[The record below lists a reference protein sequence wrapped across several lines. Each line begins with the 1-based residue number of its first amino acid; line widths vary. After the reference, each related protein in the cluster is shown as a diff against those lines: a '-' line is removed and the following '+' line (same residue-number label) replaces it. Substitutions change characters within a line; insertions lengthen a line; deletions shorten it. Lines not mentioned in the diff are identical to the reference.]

1 MKNSFIMYLDSL
13 DVLDELT
20 DDQAGKL
27 FKAIRKIQ
35 KGEPNPELDFGL
47 KMALLP
53 FKIQFE
59 RDNKKYNAIC
69 ERNRNNGKKGGRPKN
84 PENPVGYLETQK
96 TQTNPDKPKKADSDS
111 DSDSEKEEKKKK
123 KYIKK
128 NPVLLAEHFYMT
140 ELQKASNVL
149 IKDERDDSLK
159 KYEMFV
165 KFILG
170 NNTTGEKFTGV
181 LSIPNQINFD
191 SFRKLNQKAKEYK
204 TDIFQKICAIENTE
218 KYYKGKKSLYLTLL
232 NFIKPKSYE

>member
-69 ERNRNNGKKGGRPKN
+69 ERNRNNGKKGGRPGNPKN
-84 PENPVGYLETQK
+84 PENQWVIWKPKKPRQTQWVIWK
-96 TQTNPDKPKKADSDS
+96 PKKPRQTQTNPKKPIVIVIVIVKRKRRR
-111 DSDSEKEEKKKK
+111 
-123 KYIKK
+123 KK
-128 NPVLLAEHFYMT
+128 N
-140 ELQKASNVL
+140 
-149 IKDERDDSLK
+149 I
-159 KYEMFV
+159 
-165 KFILG
+165 
-170 NNTTGEKFTGV
+170 
-181 LSIPNQINFD
+181 
-191 SFRKLNQKAKEYK
+191 
-204 TDIFQKICAIENTE
+204 
-218 KYYKGKKSLYLTLL
+218 
-232 NFIKPKSYE
+232 